1 MRGTQV
7 VYKVGEGRN
16 DHHRRH
22 KPRRPPSSSRLEA
35 EGSGGDDPAGACPGY
50 DRTESRMDA
59 RTRKRPYRPTIAD
72 ERRRRCAANNLAKSF
87 KGRQVVKDVSLHLR
101 RGEIVGLLGPNGAG
115 KTTCFYMMM
124 GLITADGG
132 RVTIDGAD
140 VTALPMYQRARLG
153 VGYLP
158 QENSIFRG
166 MSACGTTS
174 WRWPSCTEDS
184 RAPSSKELTE
194 SLLEELQIARLA
206 KQNAN
211 SLSGGERRR
220 VEIARALASRP
231 NFMLLDEP
239 FTGIDP
245 LAVSDISDLVRYLK
259 GRGLGVLITDHQVR
273 ETLEIVD
280 RASIIYDGKVLFEG
294 TPAEVLTNEDVR
306 RVYLG
311 ARFNT
316 Q

>member
-1 MRGTQV
+1 MDVRTDTSPAAYQ
-7 VYKVGEGRN
+7 
-16 DHHRRH
+16 
-22 KPRRPPSSSRLEA
+22 A
-35 EGSGGDDPAGACPGY
+35 DDRDGL
-50 DRTESRMDA
+50 R
-59 RTRKRPYRPTIAD
+59 
-72 ERRRRCAANNLAKSF
+72 ANNLAKAF
-87 KGRQVVKDVSLHLR
+87 KGRQVVKDVSLSLK
-101 RGEIVGLLGPNGAG
+101 RGEIAGLLGPNGAG

-124 GLITADGG
+124 GLIHADAG

-140 VTALPMYQRARLG
+140 VTALPMYQRSRLG

-166 MSACGTTS
+166 MSVWDNVMSVAEL
-174 WRWPSCTEDS
+174 TENTGAK
-184 RAPSSKELTE
+184 RKELTE
-194 SLLEELQIARLA
+194 SLLEELQISRLA

-220 VEIARALASRP
+220 VEIARALAGRP

-245 LAVSDISDLVRYLK
+245 LAISDISDLVRYLK

-280 RASIIYDGKVLFEG
+280 RASIIYDGTVLFEG
-294 TPAEVLTNEDVR
+294 TPSAVLANEDVR

-311 ARFNT
+311 ARFSA

>member
-1 MRGTQV
+1 MDGQV
-7 VYKVGEGRN
+7 QQQTKR
-16 DHHRRH
+16 DAASA
-22 KPRRPPSSSRLEA
+22 PDA
-35 EGSGGDDPAGACPGY
+35 EGLRAHS
-50 DRTESRMDA
+50 
-59 RTRKRPYRPTIAD
+59 
-72 ERRRRCAANNLAKSF
+72 LAKSF
-87 KGRQVVKDVSLHLR
+87 RKRQVVRDVSLSLK
-101 RGEIVGLLGPNGAG
+101 RGEIAGLLGPNGAG
-115 KTTCFYMMM
+115 KTTCFYIMM
-124 GLITADGG
+124 GLIQADGG
-132 RVTIDGAD
+132 KVTIDGED
-140 VTALPMYQRARLG
+140 VTHLPMYQRARLG

-166 MSACGTTS
+166 MTVYENVYAVAEL
-174 WRWPSCTEDS
+174 TEDTNAQ
-184 RAPSSKELTE
+184 RKELTE
-194 SLLEELQIARLA
+194 SLLEELQIQHLGA
-206 KQNAN
+206 QNAN

-280 RASIIYDGKVLFEG
+280 RASIIYDGTVLFEG
-294 TPAEVLTNEDVR
+294 APNEVLANEEVR

-311 ARFNT
+311 SRFEA
-316 Q
+316 

>member
-1 MRGTQV
+1 
-7 VYKVGEGRN
+7 
-16 DHHRRH
+16 
-22 KPRRPPSSSRLEA
+22 
-35 EGSGGDDPAGACPGY
+35 
-50 DRTESRMDA
+50 MDA
-59 RTRKRPYRPTIAD
+59 RNETALVAHESDDRDGLRAS
-72 ERRRRCAANNLAKSF
+72 NLAKSF
-87 KGRQVVKDVSLHLR
+87 KGRQVVKDVSLRLR
-101 RGEIVGLLGPNGAG
+101 RGEIAGLLGPNGAG

-124 GLITADGG
+124 GLIHADSG

-166 MSACGTTS
+166 MSVWDNVMSVAEL
-174 WRWPSCTEDS
+174 TE
-184 RAPSSKELTE
+184 SSGAKRKELTE
-194 SLLEELQIARLA
+194 SLLEELQISRLA

-245 LAVSDISDLVRYLK
+245 LAISDISDLVRYLK

-280 RASIIYDGKVLFEG
+280 RASIIYDGTVLFEG
-294 TPAEVLTNEDVR
+294 TPSAVLASEDVR

-311 ARFNT
+311 ARFSA